1 MPHFFIYLLKVNIVL
16 IVFCLLYYFL
26 LRRLTFY
33 TINRWF
39 LLGSI
44 LIASIFPLINV
55 EKLFTHIKTDDGS
68 HIILNYAPNWNQIKL
83 IVANSESSFTVWNLL
98 YIIYWFGVVAMII
111 SFLVQIF
118 SLISIHLS
126 ASKNKYSI
134 WTTTMDIQPLSFFR
148 NIYVNPLKH
157 SSEELQTI
165 LQHER
170 VHTLQWHTLDILI
183 AEVNKIIYW
192 FNPGVWVLKNA
203 IRENLEFIADKK
215 VLESGKDAKQYQY
228 ELLHVITGAHKAT
241 AIATQ
246 FSLLHLKNRIKMMN
260 KQKSRKWN
268 KIKYFLLI
276 PILCAVAVVVAQN
289 NNKPVVAQANA
300 IEPKV
305 SITKQENIKDF
316 INRHKKIKTATWGY
330 IDDIKTDNV
339 DFKDKI
345 IEGPILSIT
354 FKNEKFEIYQYN
366 LKSDRI
372 KFRINYG
379 EVMPAPDKETLQNL
393 NHQNLPSILEND
405 YRIEVKTING
415 VAFAIAYDENW
426 KEVSRIKLGGSN
438 NKEIKKWEDKY
449 GKIPPPPPPAGSLN
463 GKASLPALVPDEA
476 SNIKEEAVV
485 VRKMQ
490 GNIEK
495 VNIEFKEK
503 DAVVKVSDNQ
513 NFKLTNKNGT
523 EPLYVIDGKITTGE
537 ALSKLNPNEIE
548 SVEILKDKSAT
559 VLYGEQGKNGVVLV
573 KTKKTT
579 TFLSDNSAITF
590 KRKTKEEPLYV
601 VNDVITT
608 IQAVEKIIPSEIES
622 VDVLKDNTATDLY
635 GEKGK
640 NGVIIIITKNY
651 RKEIPLSKK

>member
-1 MPHFFIYLLKVNIVL
+1 MPHFFIYLLQVNIIL
-16 IVFCLLYYFL
+16 IAFCLLYYFL

-55 EKLFTHIKTDDGS
+55 EKLFTHIKTNDGS
-68 HIILNYAPNWNQIKL
+68 YIILNYAPNWNQIKL
-83 IVANSESSFTVWNLL
+83 VVANSESSFTVWNLL
-98 YIIYWFGVVAMII
+98 YIIYWFGVVAMVIL
-111 SFLVQIF
+111 FLVQIF
-118 SLISIHLS
+118 SLINIHLS

-134 WTTTMDIQPLSFFR
+134 WTTTMDIQPLSFFK

-157 SSEELQTI
+157 TSEELQTI

-192 FNPGVWVLKNA
+192 FNPGMWVLKNA
-203 IRENLEFIADKK
+203 VRENLEFIADKK

-260 KQKSRKWN
+260 KQKSKKWN

-289 NNKPVVAQANA
+289 NSKSVIAQANA

-305 SITKQENIKDF
+305 SITKQDNIKDF
-316 INRHKKIKTATWGY
+316 ISRHKKIKTTTLAGIDYTLSGY
-330 IDDIKTDNV
+330 
-339 DFKDKI
+339 
-345 IEGPILSIT
+345 
-354 FKNEKFEIYQYN
+354 
-366 LKSDRI
+366 
-372 KFRINYG
+372 
-379 EVMPAPDKETLQNL
+379 
-393 NHQNLPSILEND
+393 QNLPSTLEND

-449 GKIPPPPPPAGSLN
+449 GKIPPPPPPVGSLN
-463 GKASLPALVPDEA
+463 GKASLPALVPDEV

-503 DAVVKVSDNQ
+503 DAVVKVSDKQ

-537 ALSKLNPNEIE
+537 VLSKLSPNQIE
-548 SVEILKDKSAT
+548 SVDVLKDNSAT
-559 VLYGEQGKNGVVLV
+559 VLYGEQGKNGVVLI

-579 TFLSDNSAITF
+579 SLLSDNSAITF

-608 IQAVEKIIPSEIES
+608 TQAVEKIIPSEIES
-622 VDVLKDNTATDLY
+622 VDVLKDNTATELY
-635 GEKGK
+635 GDKGK
-640 NGVIIIITKNY
+640 NGVIIIKTKNY